1 MITLLENVLKNA
13 DGTYVNAQ
21 DFRLLDSALFTWQTR
36 KLAYS
41 AIERKESEI
50 ISYALTAMT
59 NGDRFESRPMD
70 KLGVDRC
77 QRDMT
82 LGLRCLALAML
93 FQDEEMLKDRVLYW
107 QQNIFLAMQL
117 NYQGYKFLGEA
128 IKAKLPANQA
138 ELMSPYVQ
146 MAHAMMS
153 GKEEESIFCGGASPQ
168 KIDSL

>member
-1 MITLLENVLKNA
+1 MITLLEKVLKNA
-13 DGTYVNAQ
+13 DGNYVDAK
-21 DFRLLDSALFTWQTR
+21 DFQLLDKTLSTWQAR

-41 AIERKESEI
+41 AIERKESEL

-59 NGDRFESRPMD
+59 NGDRFEARPMD
-70 KLGVDRC
+70 TLGVDRC

-93 FQDEEMLKDRVLYW
+93 LQDEELLKDRVLYW

-128 IKAKLPANQA
+128 IKARLPENQA
-138 ELMSPYVQ
+138 ELMIPYVQ
-146 MAHAMMS
+146 MAHEMMT
-153 GKEEESIFCGGASPQ
+153 GQ
-168 KIDSL
+168 

>member
-13 DGTYVNAQ
+13 DGTYVNAK
-21 DFRLLDSALFTWQTR
+21 DLRLLDSALSTWQPR
-36 KLAYS
+36 KQVYN
-41 AIERKESEI
+41 AIERKEADI
-50 ISYALTAMT
+50 ISYALTAMS
-59 NGDRFESRPMD
+59 NGDRFESRPLD

-93 FQDEEMLKDRVLYW
+93 LQDEEMLKDRVLYW

-117 NYQGYKFLGEA
+117 NYQGYKFLGQA
-128 IKAKLPANQA
+128 INETLPANQA

-146 MAHAMMS
+146 MAHEMMS
-153 GKEEESIFCGGASPQ
+153 GK
-168 KIDSL
+168 

>member
-13 DGTYVNAQ
+13 DGTYVNAK
-21 DFRLLDSALFTWQTR
+21 DFRLLDSALSSWQPR
-36 KLAYS
+36 KQVYS
-41 AIERKESEI
+41 AIERKEADI
-50 ISYALTAMT
+50 ISYALTAMS
-59 NGDRFESRPMD
+59 NGDRFESRPLD

-93 FQDEEMLKDRVLYW
+93 LQDEEMLKDRVLYW

-117 NYQGYKFLGEA
+117 NYQGYKFLEQA
-128 IKAKLPANQA
+128 IKAILPANQA

-146 MAHAMMS
+146 MAHEMMS
-153 GKEEESIFCGGASPQ
+153 AK
-168 KIDSL
+168 

>member
-13 DGTYVNAQ
+13 DGNYVDAK
-21 DFRLLDSALFTWQTR
+21 DFQLLDKTLSTWQAR

-50 ISYALTAMT
+50 ISHAVTAMR
-59 NGDRFESRPMD
+59 NGDRFEARPMD
-70 KLGVDRC
+70 TLGVDRC

-93 FQDEEMLKDRVLYW
+93 FEDAEMLKDRVLYW

-128 IKAKLPANQA
+128 IKARLPENQV
-138 ELMSPYVQ
+138 ELMTPYVQ
-146 MAHAMMS
+146 MAHEMMS
-153 GKEEESIFCGGASPQ
+153 GK
-168 KIDSL
+168 

>member
-13 DGTYVNAQ
+13 DGNYVDAN
-21 DFRLLDSALFTWQTR
+21 DFRLLDSALSTWQIR

-50 ISYALTAMT
+50 ISYAVTAMS
-59 NGDRFESRPMD
+59 NGDRFAARPMD
-70 KLGVDRC
+70 TLGVDRC
-77 QRDMT
+77 IRDMT

-107 QQNIFLAMQL
+107 QQNVFLAMQL

-128 IKAKLPANQA
+128 IKERLPQNQA
-138 ELMSPYVQ
+138 ELMMPYVQ
-146 MAHAMMS
+146 MAHEMMS
-153 GKEEESIFCGGASPQ
+153 AK
-168 KIDSL
+168 